1 MNAIL
6 GLFTIVG
13 DIIKRRPVDTALILL
28 MAIVFW
34 VMKNDGTIKAMW

>member
-13 DIIKRRPVDTALILL
+13 DIIKRWPVDTALILL